1 MVVSD
6 MCAAQTSDVNDV
18 VADKP
23 QVWTVVVAA
32 GSASRFGAPKQ
43 FVSLGGQ
50 RVIDR
55 SVATAAAHSSG
66 IVVVLPAGVD
76 LGYREAAATPV
87 HIVAGGE
94 TRSESVRK
102 GLAVVPDDVAIV
114 LVHDGARPL
123 ASDAVFQGVIA
134 AVVDGADAAVPAV
147 PVVDSIRHRARGAID
162 RSPLVAVQ
170 TPQGFAADRLR
181 AAHVSGA
188 DASDDATLVEADGGS
203 VVVVDGDA
211 ANLKIT
217 NPLDLQIAEL
227 LLGEAHD

>member
-1 MVVSD
+1 
-6 MCAAQTSDVNDV
+6 MCAAQTSEVNDV

-23 QVWTVVVAA
+23 EVWTVVVAA

-43 FVSLGGQ
+43 FASLGGR

-66 IVVVLPAGVD
+66 VVVVLPADVD
-76 LGYREAAATPV
+76 LGYREVAATPV
-87 HIVAGGE
+87 HVVAGGT

-102 GLAVVPDDVAIV
+102 GLAVVPDGVAIV

-123 ASDAVFQGVIA
+123 ASDSVFRCVIA

-147 PVVDSIRHRARGAID
+147 PVVDSIRHRAEGALD

-181 AAHVSGA
+181 SAHASGA
-188 DASDDATLVEADGGS
+188 DASDDAAVVEADGGS

-227 LLGEAHD
+227 LLGENS

>member
-1 MVVSD
+1 

-23 QVWTVVVAA
+23 EVWTVVVAA

-147 PVVDSIRHRARGAID
+147 PVVDSIRHRAQGAID

-227 LLGEAHD
+227 LLGENS

>member
-1 MVVSD
+1 

-23 QVWTVVVAA
+23 EVWTVVVAA

-147 PVVDSIRHRARGAID
+147 PVVDSIRHRAQGAID

-188 DASDDATLVEADGGS
+188 DASDDATLVEADGGL

>member
-1 MVVSD
+1 

-23 QVWTVVVAA
+23 EVWTVVVAA

-134 AVVDGADAAVPAV
+134 AVADGADAAVPAV
-147 PVVDSIRHRARGAID
+147 PVVDSIRHRAQGAID